1 MEKGRD
7 LVGVKGGGESNLCV
21 QLVAAPERKRR
32 KERERGRRGGSRWRV
47 RGAGESMGRMRDGW
61 LTRSFTDVWRG
72 MAVPPL
78 RGPSA

>member
-21 QLVAAPERKRR
+21 QLVAPP
-32 KERERGRRGGSRWRV
+32 ERERESCWRAIGGV
-47 RGAGESMGRMRDGW
+47 GGVGGVGRMRDGW
-61 LTRSFTDVWRG
+61 LTRSFTDVRRG

-78 RGPSA
+78 RGPSG

>member
-7 LVGVKGGGESNLCV
+7 LVGVKGGGESNLRV
-21 QLVAAPERKRR
+21 QLVAAPERGR
-32 KERERGRRGGSRWRV
+32 ERERESRWRM
-47 RGAGESMGRMRDGW
+47 RGAGESMGRMSDGW

>member
-21 QLVAAPERKRR
+21 QLVAPPER
-32 KERERGRRGGSRWRV
+32 EGELLEGDQRGGGV
-47 RGAGESMGRMRDGW
+47 GRMRDGW

-72 MAVPPL
+72 MTVPPL
-78 RGPSA
+78 RGPSG